1 MNGFAFNQYVAGN
14 WQLANNT
21 NFSSPGTAPSPIPAQ
36 ERSWLFS
43 HSLCQMLKIR
53 PEISVQPALV
63 SQPLELWVQKSEKEK
78 LEMVRKGRTL
88 FERHTIKT
96 KLPGKFFLI
105 EDPKRII
112 LVIMMTSNRK
122 YNKNVIWKRE
132 KSVIQGRKK

>member
-1 MNGFAFNQYVAGN
+1 
-14 WQLANNT
+14 
-21 NFSSPGTAPSPIPAQ
+21 
-36 ERSWLFS
+36 
-43 HSLCQMLKIR
+43 
-53 PEISVQPALV
+53 
-63 SQPLELWVQKSEKEK
+63 
-78 LEMVRKGRTL
+78 MVRKGRTL